1 MFSTFM
7 LVVTFAFLVYQ
18 TMPGFVSQRSLYE
31 GRERSSKTY
40 AWYNFILAN
49 VVVEMV
55 WNSVAALAVYL
66 PFYFLVGMY
75 KNGDITDT
83 QNERGA
89 LMFLLVWA
97 FMVYEGTFAHM
108 AVAGSPTAEV
118 GATFALLLFMMT
130 LVFAG

>member
-1 MFSTFM
+1 M
-7 LVVTFAFLVYQ
+7 LVVIFAFLVYQ
-18 TMPGFVSQRSLYE
+18 SMPGFISQRSLYE
-31 GRERSSKTY
+31 GRESSSKTY
-40 AWYNFILAN
+40 AWHVFILAN
-49 VVVEMV
+49 TVIEML

-75 KNGDITDT
+75 ENGKITDT
-83 QNERGA
+83 QDERGA

-97 FMVYEGTFAHM
+97 FMVFEGTFSHM
-108 AVAGSPTAEV
+108 CVAGAPTAEV